1 MLIWII
7 VVVFKVQSYSRILFF
22 LKKKQSVLVRA
33 LNLEVCSR
41 FAKHRF

>member
-7 VVVFKVQSYSRILFF
+7 VVVFKVQSYSRIFF